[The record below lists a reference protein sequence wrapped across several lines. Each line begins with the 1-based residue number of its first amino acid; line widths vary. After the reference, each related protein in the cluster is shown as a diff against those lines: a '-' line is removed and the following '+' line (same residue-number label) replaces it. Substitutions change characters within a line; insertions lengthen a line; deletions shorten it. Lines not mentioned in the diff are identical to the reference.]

1 MSNALVGQVIAK
13 LSSLSGAQFASFTYR
28 AKESGELAR
37 HTVVLNFSMR
47 NLYEKDVVT
56 VEAIAATETDP
67 LKLQA
72 AQEILSS
79 LAVSLQGG
87 IGNNPAYTH
96 SEEARGEG
104 NQTYVSI
111 PSLPG
116 VKVHRETGDVYVYGL
131 SENKVVLEPGTYKEV
146 KSKPLTIAKNGIRK
160 VLRSGKVRQYSLGS
174 LVEARINGDTLELD
188 VN

>member
-1 MSNALVGQVIAK
+1 MSNELVGKVIAK
-13 LSSLSGAQFASFTYR
+13 LSALSGAQFASFTYR

-37 HTVVLNFSMR
+37 HTVILNFSMR
-47 NLYEKDVVT
+47 TLYEKDVQR
-56 VEAIAATETDP
+56 VEEIIATETDP

-72 AQEILSS
+72 ANEILSS

-104 NQTYVSI
+104 NQTYVLI

-116 VKVHRETGDVYVYGL
+116 VMVHRETGEVYVKGL
-131 SENKVVLEPGTYKEV
+131 SERKVVLEPGTYKEV
-146 KSKPLTIAKNGIRK
+146 KSKPLTIAKNAVRK
-160 VLRSGKVRQYSLGS
+160 ELRSGKVRQYSLGQ
-174 LVEARINGDTLELD
+174 LVEARINGETLELETA
-188 VN
+188 